1 MVLFR
6 CKMILCIPVSFTM
19 EDLRYQ
25 WKGGDD
31 NGVDVSFSVGLPEF
45 MQVKLFE
52 GIVVAIKFSH

>member
-19 EDLRYQ
+19 EDLRHQ

-31 NGVDVSFSVGLPEF
+31 SGVEVSFSVGLPEF
-45 MQVKLFE
+45 MQVFLINFWE
-52 GIVVAIKFSH
+52 EFN